1 MRCDPDKPA
10 GALSRPITT
19 QDLAPSE
26 RQFLTAM
33 QALGFGRFEFV
44 RIERGEVVLD
54 PWPTTIRDLKFGCA
68 DSAPPAPKS
77 DAFALKQQVGEL
89 FEYIR
94 SVEAGEIRVLE
105 VKHGLPFSMEIEL
118 PQGGGG
124 RA

>member
-1 MRCDPDKPA
+1 
-10 GALSRPITT
+10 
-19 QDLAPSE
+19 
-26 RQFLTAM
+26 M

-54 PWPTTIRDLKFGCA
+54 PWPTTIRDLKFGCPGVA
-68 DSAPPAPKS
+68 QPTPKS
-77 DAFALKQQVGEL
+77 DAFALKQQVAEL
-89 FEYIR
+89 LEYIR
-94 SVEAGEIRVLE
+94 AVEAGEIRVLE

>member
-1 MRCDPDKPA
+1 MSERNLARTLPT
-10 GALSRPITT
+10 STR
-19 QDLAPSE
+19 DLLPSE
-26 RQFLTAM
+26 RCFLAAM
-33 QALGFGRFEFV
+33 HQLGFGRFEFV
-44 RIERGEVVLD
+44 QIRSGEVVLD

-77 DAFALKQQVGEL
+77 DAFALKQQVAEL

-105 VKHGLPFSMEIEL
+105 VKHGLPFSMEVEL